1 MFLDEFRKRLEAVN
15 AGMLCAGAEDWLVPK
30 AHSTDPDRN
39 AGWFITARET
49 DVVDTGPST
58 CHCIVAGGGK
68 GLFAQQSGHAEP
80 VGKDDPDLPL
90 LAMAISGGE
99 VRLPALGLNF
109 VVNVARAQLTGD
121 QPDIGKCVT
130 L

>member
-1 MFLDEFRKRLEAVN
+1 MSLDEFRKRLEAVN

-39 AGWFITARET
+39 ALWFFTARET
-49 DVVDTGPST
+49 DVVNAGPST
-58 CHCIVAGGGK
+58 CHCIVADGGN
-68 GLFAQQSGHAEP
+68 GLFAPQSGHAEP

-109 VVNVARAQLTGD
+109 VANVARAQLTGD
-121 QPDIGKCVT
+121 QPDIGKRVT